1 MNNRVTYFVDVILPL
16 SVPNLYSYRV
26 PYKFNEYVKVG
37 QRVVIQFGRK
47 KLYTAI
53 IAKIHQQVPDYQT
66 KYIESILDDSPVVTQ
81 EQLKFWTWIS
91 EFYMCNIGSVM
102 KAALPSGLKLAS
114 ETKILRHTAL
124 VNYDNISD
132 DECLILDALEINSVL
147 SLEEISNILSK
158 KVIYHIVKSMI
169 DKKLVIAEEELKN
182 LYKPKQIA
190 FIDLSEEYKSED
202 RLQEAFA
209 LIKKA
214 PKQEDMLLKFLNAS
228 NYFSAYKPVAKK
240 ELLNLSN
247 SSNGVLSA
255 LVTKNI
261 LEINYKTS
269 SRFDDY
275 TNKNVAKLEL
285 TRVQN
290 EAYLKIR
297 SSFKNKK
304 VALLHGVTGSGKT
317 EIFIKLIK
325 EQLKQNKKV
334 LYLLPEIAITSQIIN
349 RLRKYFGKKV
359 GVYHSKFS
367 SNERLEIWNS
377 LIDDKLHEYDIV
389 IGARSAI
396 FLPLKNIGLI
406 VVDEEHEYSFKQ
418 FDPAPRYNAKEA
430 SYMLAKIHKSAL
442 VLASATPSIESM
454 YNASNQIFNYIDLN
468 VRYKGVEMPE
478 IQIVNLKEITRK
490 KKMKG
495 VFSPVLLD
503 AMNSA
508 LERKEQII
516 LFQNRRG
523 YSPSWTCK
531 LCGWKPG
538 CKSCDVS
545 LTYHKMDCSM
555 HCHYCGYKILPPIKC
570 SACGSSDLIMQGYGT
585 EKIEE
590 EIKIHLGDKY
600 IVQRMD
606 RDTTRSKYAY
616 QKIIT
621 AFENKEIDILVGTQ
635 MVSKGLD
642 FDNVSLV
649 GILNADNLLYFPD
662 FRAFER
668 SYQLLTQ
675 VSGRAGRKNIK
686 GKVIIQSFTPDHWVI
701 KKVIDNDY
709 LGMYNQELL
718 ERKEFKYPPF
728 YRLIKLVIVHRDK
741 DIVDLASDIFVKMLA
756 PKMLDKILGPEYP
769 SVPRIRNLYSKVITL
784 KIQRELA
791 LKEVREFLQTQI
803 IVLNNDKRFKSV
815 RIKIDVNPIG

>member
-228 NYFSAYKPVAKK
+228 NYCSAYKPVAKK

>member
-1 MNNRVTYFVDVILPL
+1 LPKRPTYFVDVILPL

-26 PYKFNEYVKVG
+26 PNEFNEYIKIG

-53 IAKIHQQVPDYQT
+53 IAKIHQQVPEYQT
-66 KYIESILDDSPVVTQ
+66 KYIESILDDSPVVTP

-114 ETKILRHTAL
+114 ETKILKYTSL
-124 VNYDNISD
+124 LNYDNISD
-132 DECLILDALEINSVL
+132 DECLVLDALDINTVL
-147 SLEEISNILSK
+147 TLEEISSILSK
-158 KVIYHIVKSMI
+158 KVIYPIVKSMI

-182 LYKPKQIA
+182 LYKPKQIS
-190 FIDLSEEYKSED
+190 FISLSEEYKSKD
-202 RLQEAFA
+202 RLQDAFT

-214 PKQEDMLLKFLNAS
+214 PKQEDMLLKFLDAS
-228 NYFSAYKPVAKK
+228 NYYSIYKPVAKK
-240 ELLNLSN
+240 ELIKLSN
-247 SSNGVLSA
+247 SSSSVLSA
-255 LVTKNI
+255 LVAKNI
-261 LEINYKTS
+261 LKITYKIS

-275 TNKNVAKLEL
+275 TSANIAKLEL
-285 TRVQN
+285 TKQQN
-290 EAYLKIR
+290 EAYLKIC
-297 SSFKNKK
+297 SSFKNNK

-317 EIFIKLIK
+317 EIFIKLIT

-377 LIDDKLHEYDIV
+377 LIDDKLHKYDII

-406 VVDEEHEYSFKQ
+406 VIDEEHEYSFKQ

-430 SYMLAKIHKSAL
+430 SYILSKIHNSSL
-442 VLASATPSIESM
+442 ILASATPSIESM
-454 YNASNQIFNYIDLN
+454 YNADNQIFDYINLN
-468 VRYKGVEMPE
+468 VRYKGMEMPE
-478 IQIVNLKEITRK
+478 IQVSDLKEATRN

-495 VFSPVLLD
+495 VFSSLLLD

-508 LERKEQII
+508 LERNEQII

-523 YSPSWTCK
+523 YSPSWTCN
-531 LCGWKPG
+531 LCAWKPG

-555 HCHYCGYKILPPIKC
+555 HCHYCGYKTLPPIIC
-570 SACGSSDLIMQGYGT
+570 SACGSSELNMLGYGT

-616 QKIIT
+616 QEIIS
-621 AFENKEIDILVGTQ
+621 AFENKKIDILVGTQ

-649 GILNADNLLYFPD
+649 GILNADNLLHFPD

-668 SYQLLTQ
+668 SFQLLTQ
-675 VSGRAGRKNIK
+675 VSGRAGRKNKK
-686 GKVIIQSFTPDHWVI
+686 GKVIIQTFTPDHWVI

-728 YRLIKLVIVHRDK
+728 YRLIKLVVVHRDK
-741 DIVDLASDIFVKMLA
+741 DIVDSASDVLVKMLA
-756 PKMLDKILGPEYP
+756 PKMSDRILGPEYP

-784 KIQRELA
+784 KIERELA
-791 LKEVREFLQTQI
+791 LAKVRKFLQTQI
-803 IVLNNDKRFKSV
+803 IMLNNKKRFKSV
-815 RIKIDVNPIG
+815 RIKIDVNAIA